1 MKHRN
6 RNKITEG
13 PRMLLVLRRRFL
25 LASMGALLAVLV
37 LLCAAFNV
45 TNYWKLE
52 RRLDATLQKIS
63 ANDGKMPRPKTS
75 SAPKPES
82 KAAVLQWWPMKCA
95 SWRTRPRNQCGR
107 CCRSLPSC
115 SMASTMLPT

>member
-52 RRLDATLQKIS
+52 RRLDAIRFWHLDGDASQGRAIGWARWHPHDPLDQKRPMRVHRIRPEIAGAPLQLVAFGGS
-63 ANDGKMPRPKTS
+63 A
-75 SAPKPES
+75 
-82 KAAVLQWWPMKCA
+82 
-95 SWRTRPRNQCGR
+95 
-107 CCRSLPSC
+107 
-115 SMASTMLPT
+115 